1 MTDRQVPTLRAVLA
15 AALGA
20 AILVSC
26 DRSEPMVVN
35 PDPKQNSYASELG
48 VNIDSMRLERS
59 GLYIRDVKTGSGLA
73 ATPGTQV
80 RVHYTGWLPNG
91 EKFDSS
97 RDRDEPFEFVL
108 GAGEVIPGWDQGVVG
123 MQVGGRRTLVLPPH
137 LGYGAAGIGPIPGN
151 AVLVFDVELLDV
163 QR

>member
-1 MTDRQVPTLRAVLA
+1 MTTPRFALSAALA
-15 AALGA
+15 AAL
-20 AILVSC
+20 LVSC
-26 DRSEPMVVN
+26 DRATPMVIN
-35 PDPKQNSYASELG
+35 PDPKQNQYASELG
-48 VNIDSMRLERS
+48 VELDSMRLERT
-59 GLYIRDVKTGSGLA
+59 GLYIRDVKVGTGPA

-80 RVHYTGWLPNG
+80 RVHYTGWLPDG
-91 EKFDSS
+91 RKFDSS

>member
-1 MTDRQVPTLRAVLA
+1 MPARRSALA
-15 AALGA
+15 AALA
-20 AILVSC
+20 AALLLSC
-26 DRSEPMVVN
+26 DRAKPMAVN
-35 PDPKQNSYASELG
+35 PDPKQNQYASELG
-48 VNIDSMRLERS
+48 VTLDSMRLERT
-59 GLYIRDVKTGSGLA
+59 GLYVRDLTAGTGA
-73 ATPGTQV
+73 EATPGTQV

-123 MQVGGRRTLVLPPH
+123 MKVGGRRTLVLPPH

-151 AVLVFDVELLDV
+151 SVLVFDVELLDV
-163 QR
+163 LR

>member
-1 MTDRQVPTLRAVLA
+1 MPARRFALPAALA
-15 AALGA
+15 AAL
-20 AILVSC
+20 LLSC
-26 DRSEPMVVN
+26 DRPETMAVN
-35 PDPKQNSYASELG
+35 PDPKQNQYAPELG
-48 VNIDSMRLERS
+48 VNLDAMRLERT
-59 GLYIRDVKTGSGLA
+59 GLYVRDVTAGTGA
-73 ATPGTQV
+73 EATPGTQV

-97 RDRDEPFEFVL
+97 RDRNEPFEFVL
-108 GAGEVIPGWDQGVVG
+108 GGGEVISGWDQGVVG
-123 MQVGGRRTLVLPPH
+123 MKVGGRRTLVLPPH

>member
-1 MTDRQVPTLRAVLA
+1 MPIARSLLRAALA
-15 AALGA
+15 AALV
-20 AILVSC
+20 VSC
-26 DRSEPMVVN
+26 DRAKPMVVN
-35 PDPKQNSYASELG
+35 PDPRQNTYASELG
-48 VNIDSMRLERS
+48 VNIGSMRLERS
-59 GLYIRDVKTGSGLA
+59 GLYLRDVTTGSGLA

-80 RVHYTGWLPNG
+80 RVHYTGWLPDG
-91 EKFDSS
+91 TKFDSS